1 MKEGGAIL
9 QDAVYSLNQK
19 PMYGFMSPV
28 GKIHG
33 SQNQRTE
40 SGVASLTITSNDL
53 LGNFV
58 ILVPTTLGSA
68 GLETLATKEGVL
80 LPVHTVKVPVN
91 YKLQLLPGHI
101 Y

>member
-1 MKEGGAIL
+1 
-9 QDAVYSLNQK
+9 
-19 PMYGFMSPV
+19 MSPV
-28 GKIHG
+28 GKTHG

-58 ILVPTTLGSA
+58 VLVPTTLGSV
-68 GLETLATKEGVL
+68 GLETLTTKEGVL

-91 YKLQLLPGHI
+91 YKLHLLPGHI
-101 Y
+101 YLHPGNRR